1 MCFVVVCVYIKPV
14 GCPGCLYETKIE
26 RERAWISRL
35 YQMRHQQRS
44 DAGEL
49 IKSSGTARLE
59 EHQTENACTQFSFPS
74 TTFEKQQERYSL
86 FCFLLKILFL
96 FFFSF
101 FFKERNGDGDSHGR
115 MME

>member
-1 MCFVVVCVYIKPV
+1 
-14 GCPGCLYETKIE
+14 
-26 RERAWISRL
+26 
-35 YQMRHQQRS
+35 MRHQQRS